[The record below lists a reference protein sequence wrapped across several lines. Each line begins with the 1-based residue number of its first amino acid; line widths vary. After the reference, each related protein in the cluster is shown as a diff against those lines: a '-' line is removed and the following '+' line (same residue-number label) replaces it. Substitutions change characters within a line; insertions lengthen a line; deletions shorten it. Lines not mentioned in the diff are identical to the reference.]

1 MITEATLTIKQVKVA
16 HMTLVNVIKIYE
28 IFPSGIRTIQNIP
41 AEKLVRTNHFRTRQT
56 NWMPPGS
63 TKMAQSFP
71 AISDQIMK
79 TENNHCLFC
88 RNGDLI
94 SLSPKVTSG
103 MVAWKDVTSDWH
115 GPGSFLEKL
124 LYPKKCGN
132 IVGKYRKVANPKKKE
147 IHVGNLGKYKKLAN
161 PSGSLGAKKG
171 VQKEGKI

>member
-16 HMTLVNVIKIYE
+16 HMTLVNVIKFYE

-63 TKMAQSFP
+63 TKMAQTFP
-71 AISDQIMK
+71 SRSDQIIK
-79 TENNHCLFC
+79 KRKRYNCLFC

-94 SLSPKVTSG
+94 SLSAIVTSG
-103 MVAWKDVTSDWH
+103 ISRLKRWVTSHWH

-124 LYPKKCGN
+124 LYPKNVEIFGQ
-132 IVGKYRKVANPKKKE
+132 IQESGKSKKE
-147 IHVGNLGKYKKLAN
+147 GNTCWQFG
-161 PSGSLGAKKG
+161 
-171 VQKEGKI
+171 EI